1 MNYSNYDFIKFDR
14 SEGVL
19 TVKLNRPGARNA
31 TDQYLHK
38 ELSRVFADIAQDKK
52 TRAVILTGAGS
63 AFCAGGD
70 LKHGLNMNREQTD
83 SMTEEGRKIIMDILD
98 VPQPIIAAVNG
109 YAMGLG
115 ATLALFC
122 DFVIASENA
131 VFADTHVTAG
141 YVAGDGGAAIW
152 PLLLGINNAKAFL
165 LTGDWLTA
173 AAAKEIGLIRDV
185 VPADLLM
192 GACADYGD
200 ANGQPD
206 HDMAIEG
213 TKLTINRLLRNA
225 VEATLDYGIQKEKE
239 CMLVSNDTVEALSAF
254 VEKRAPVFDGT

>member
-192 GACADYGD
+192 AHAQTMATRMATG
-200 ANGQPD
+200 PR
-206 HDMAIEG
+206 MAIEG